1 MAPHAPRTP
10 SHQPSR
16 EQSPP
21 GLITLARGEQPE
33 IDLEIKKS
41 HFLARAC
48 RTDSMDEA
56 RGFIA
61 DVRSTYPDA
70 RHHCSAFIVH
80 QEGAQPIERSS
91 DDGEPSGTAGKPMLE
106 VLKGSGMQDVVAVAI
121 RYFGGI
127 KLGTGGL
134 VSAYTESVTETLKR
148 VAPVTRE
155 IRELGTV
162 EFPHAEAGRIESELR
177 AAGVDI
183 VDVSYGRAAAYTLAY
198 APGERDRITTLLA
211 AVTHGGA
218 EMKGAGHRWVERAG

>member
-1 MAPHAPRTP
+1 MEQFYTRPAAELATSEFEVKR
-10 SHQPSR
+10 SR
-16 EQSPP
+16 FI
-21 GLITLARGEQPE
+21 GWI
-33 IDLEIKKS
+33 
-41 HFLARAC
+41 ARAE
-48 RTDSMDEA
+48 TEEQA
-56 RGFIA
+56 RDLIQA
-61 DVRSTYPDA
+61 ARERYPDA

-106 VLKGSGMQDVVAVAI
+106 VLKGSGLRDVVAVVI

-134 VSAYTESVTETLKR
+134 VSAYTESVTETLQR
-148 VAPVTRE
+148 VTPVTRE

-183 VDVSYGRAAAYTLAY
+183 ADVSYGRAAAYTLAY
-198 APGERDRITTLLA
+198 APGERERITTLLA
-211 AVTHGGA
+211 AATHGGA
-218 EMKGAGHRWVERAG
+218 ELKDAGHRWVERAG

>member
-1 MAPHAPRTP
+1 M
-10 SHQPSR
+10 
-16 EQSPP
+16 EQSYVRPAAELVTHEFEVKRSRFI
-21 GLITLARGEQPE
+21 GWVTRATTEE
-33 IDLEIKKS
+33 E
-41 HFLARAC
+41 ARAV
-48 RTDSMDEA
+48 
-56 RGFIA
+56 IA
-61 DVRSTYPDA
+61 SAHEEYPDA

-80 QEGAQPIERSS
+80 QDGAQPIERSS

>member
-1 MAPHAPRTP
+1 M
-10 SHQPSR
+10 
-16 EQSPP
+16 EQSYTRPAAE
-21 GLITLARGEQPE
+21 LATSEFEVKRSRFIGWV
-33 IDLEIKKS
+33 
-41 HFLARAC
+41 ARAE
-48 RTDSMDEA
+48 TEEQA
-56 RGFIA
+56 R
-61 DVRSTYPDA
+61 DVIQAARERYPDA

-106 VLKGSGMQDVVAVAI
+106 VLKGSGLRDVVAVVI

-134 VSAYTESVTETLKR
+134 VSAYTESVTQTLKR
-148 VAPVTRE
+148 VTPVTRE

-198 APGERDRITTLLA
+198 APGGRDRITTLLA
-211 AVTHGGA
+211 AATHGGA
-218 EMKGAGHRWVERAG
+218 EMKDAGHRWVERGG

>member
-1 MAPHAPRTP
+1 MYKR
-10 SHQPSR
+10 Q
-16 EQSPP
+16 
-21 GLITLARGEQPE
+21 
-33 IDLEIKKS
+33 
-41 HFLARAC
+41 
-48 RTDSMDEA
+48 
-56 RGFIA
+56 
-61 DVRSTYPDA
+61 
-70 RHHCSAFIVH
+70 
-80 QEGAQPIERSS
+80 

-106 VLKGSGMQDVVAVAI
+106 VLKGSGLRDVVAVVI

-148 VAPVTRE
+148 VTPVTRE